1 MKNQPLRG
9 LMLDAARL
17 VESQEYYRRFLDFCA
32 EWSVNAVI
40 FRLTDDQGCALRFR
54 SHPELVTHPN
64 ALTPEEAQALAS
76 YAAARHRTDPRNRV
90 ARPLPLHH
98 PRARAR

>member
-1 MKNQPLRG
+1 MINSPLRG

-17 VESQEYYRRFLDFCA
+17 VESPDYYRRFLDFCA
-32 EWSVNAVI
+32 DWGINAVI

-64 ALTPEEAQALAS
+64 ALTPEEEIG
-76 YAAARHRTDPRNRV
+76 
-90 ARPLPLHH
+90 
-98 PRARAR
+98 RAHV